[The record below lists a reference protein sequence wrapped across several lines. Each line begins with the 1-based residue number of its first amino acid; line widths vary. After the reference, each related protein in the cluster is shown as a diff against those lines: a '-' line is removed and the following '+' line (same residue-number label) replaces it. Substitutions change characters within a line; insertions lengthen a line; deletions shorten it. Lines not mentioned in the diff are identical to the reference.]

1 MGAGKSYIGK
11 RLAERLDYD
20 FMDLDDYLESKVN
33 RSISDIFEKEGEDYF
48 RQLERQCLLETF
60 DSSKK
65 IIATG
70 GGTPCFFDNIDQI
83 NQHGLSIFLDIE
95 IEVLLERLMEGQA
108 HRPLLQNKSKE
119 ALKAF
124 IVAKIN
130 QRRPFYESAHLVFTQ
145 KDKSVKAVEELYN
158 YLSRIKRL

>member
-20 FMDLDDYLESKVN
+20 FMDLDDYLESKAN